1 MRLPGSNSGP
11 VRQRDVIRRIA
22 NATAAILD
30 LEDLLDTAYREISR
44 IFQTDTFFVALYDD
58 VIRQIEF
65 PLMIDE
71 GARTA
76 VEPVPLG
83 QGLTSHVIAGRESL
97 LLRTKEEAAQVA
109 RLPKLYGSM
118 KMSESWLGVPLIIAD
133 RLIGVVNVQS
143 YQPGAYTE
151 EHRTLL
157 RTIADL
163 LAVGIEHAR
172 LHEQVSRRA
181 EQMAV
186 VNEVSRRITSR
197 LEPGELLRTAVE
209 LIRDRLGYDQV
220 MYLDCE
226 GDRVTV
232 RIGVGPIADIVPAG
246 SAIPPGA
253 GLIGRVTRSA
263 QPALVRC
270 VAEDPDYYNP
280 NPDVLLTQSELVV
293 PVTIAGS
300 IVGVLDLQSNEIDAF
315 DETDQLV
322 LETLADQ
329 CGVALETA
337 RLYQAMQTELH
348 ARREAEQRVARYVEE
363 LESANEEIKQ
373 FAYIVSHDLRAPLV
387 NLKGFAAEL
396 REAMTAL
403 SPHIADSLATL
414 PESEREPVALLVE
427 EDVPEALGFIE
438 SSVARMDAF
447 INAVL
452 KLSRIGR
459 RELKPEPLD
468 VQAIATEIRSTLAHQ
483 LDERGAVLTIHN
495 LPDVVAD
502 RTALEQVFG
511 NLLANAVN
519 YLEPTRAGI
528 IEVGGERRATET
540 EYWIKDNGRG
550 IAEDDYDKVFAPFR
564 RAGKQ
569 DVAGEGMGLSYVRT
583 MVKRMSG
590 TIGFESQLD
599 LGTTFTFTIGNPT
612 EKR

>member
-337 RLYQAMQTELH
+337 RLYHAMQTELH